1 MKEEKAVK
9 TKEKKKGL
17 SINML
22 VFIMGILLCA
32 SLLTYIVPAGQ
43 YDTNPDTGTLIPGSY
58 HSVEQTP
65 VNLWNTLCNI
75 FNGMTNSAKVMS
87 IVIFMG
93 GALKV
98 IISTGAVE
106 EFLNWAIYKLQKKG
120 IIVIIPLMVILF
132 SVLSAYGGNDSFFT
146 FTVIGVAVAAKMGL
160 DPIAGMAMT
169 YFATSVGF
177 GGALKGRTLV
187 AQGIAEVPLYTGA
200 GWRTIWLFIMTAMA
214 VAYALWYCFRIK
226 KDPSKSLMGN
236 TDWLTGAVQGE
247 IKEEKFNPVSVLVI
261 IITAGSFIFNA
272 VMGVIY
278 GWSYPEQVA
287 VLLIAATVCG
297 LLYKKNLSEIA
308 GSFAKG
314 CQSMGFVAFVIGV
327 GGAIALTLTQGNI
340 LHTIVNAVTTPLMNV
355 NKGFGTIVIF
365 WFNWLFNFFIIS
377 GSGQAAVVM
386 PIINPI
392 ADALEIQRQVAVS
405 AFVYGD
411 AYTNMLF
418 PTSAG
423 MWAALAIANVP
434 YKSWVKF
441 VLPFLLILSV
451 CTSIFLYYLT
461 AINWTGM

>member
-1 MKEEKAVK
+1 MKEKQTVK
-9 TKEKKKGL
+9 TQDKKKGL

-22 VFIMGILLCA
+22 VFIMAILLFA
-32 SLLTYIVPAGQ
+32 SLMTYIVPAGQ
-43 YDTNPDTGTLIPGSY
+43 YDTDPETDTLIPGSY
-58 HSVEQTP
+58 HHVEQTP
-65 VNLWNTLCNI
+65 VDPWSTLCNI
-75 FNGMTNSAKVMS
+75 FDGMTNSAKVMS

-120 IIVIIPLMVILF
+120 VIVIVPLMVTLF
-132 SVLSAYGGNDSFFT
+132 SILSAYGGNDSFFT
-146 FTVIGVAVAAKMGL
+146 FTIIGVAVAAKMGL

-187 AQGIAEVPLYTGA
+187 AQGIAELPLYSGA
-200 GWRTIWLFIMTAMA
+200 GWRTIWLFIMTALA
-214 VAYALWYCFRIK
+214 VGYALWYCLRVK
-226 KDPSKSLMGN
+226 KDPSKSFMGD
-236 TDWLTGAVQGE
+236 TAWMAEGKQEE
-247 IKEEKFNPVSVLVI
+247 IKEERFNPCAVLVI
-261 IITAGSFIFNA
+261 VITAGSFIFNA
-272 VMGVIY
+272 VMGVVY

-287 VLLIAATVCG
+287 VLLIASTVCG
-297 LLYKKNLSEIA
+297 LLYRKSLSEIA

-314 CQSMGFVAFVIGV
+314 CQSMGFVAFIIGL

-355 NKGFGTIVIF
+355 HKGFGTVVMF

-386 PIINPI
+386 PIMNPI

-418 PTSAG
+418 PTSAS

-434 YKSWVKF
+434 YKKWIKF

-451 CTSIFLYYLT
+451 LTSVFLYYLT